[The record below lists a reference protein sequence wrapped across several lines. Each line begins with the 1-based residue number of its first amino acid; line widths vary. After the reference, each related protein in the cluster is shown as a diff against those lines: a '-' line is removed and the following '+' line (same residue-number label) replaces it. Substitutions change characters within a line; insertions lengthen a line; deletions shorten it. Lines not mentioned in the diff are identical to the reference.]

1 MLLTNKKH
9 AVTSS

>member
-1 MLLTNKKH
+1 MLFTTKKH